1 MATLSLEQVTKV
13 FPNGVQAVRGFDLLV
28 DEGEFVVLVG
38 PSGCGKTTVLRM
50 VAGLEEVT
58 SGTIRLDD
66 KVVNDISARD
76 RDVAMVFQ
84 NYALYPHLDVLQ
96 NIAFSLRVRGVPKHE
111 RERKAREAADVLGL
125 TEVVLR
131 KPRQLSGGQRQRVAM
146 GRALVREPAV
156 FLMDEPLSNL
166 DANLRVQM
174 RSEVLRV
181 QRRLGVA
188 TLYVTHDQTEAM
200 TMGDR
205 VAVLSRGT
213 LQQLAAP
220 QELYESPANLF
231 VASFIGSP
239 PMNLYEAA
247 ISGPAD
253 GLVLSLGSQ
262 RLALPADLGHRRPG
276 LVAGEGR
283 KVVVGIRP
291 EHLTVAEDGDARPG
305 DDACSTRRA
314 RRGPRQRIA
323 RPFLD
328 GREEGPEQ
336 EAARGRRTR
345 SAQASGDIAGASA
358 AEGVARVDPRVP
370 VAAGDRVALAVDVD
384 RLHFFDAET
393 GDAIGAAGRS
403 GAAQL
408 LREIPSEQETR
419 TPTQGRELATF
430 IGSETGVTVLEGGEV
445 LQVDAWGESGARVRS
460 TLGASVTET
469 PGSALDEAGATDA
482 QVEIVDDRARVRNG
496 DLVVEVYDNHEER
509 FVGFPPL
516 VRFLRADGDGA
527 LRRERSPFHVAPPAA
542 LPPGRRRPL
551 RL

>member
-1 MATLSLEQVTKV
+1 MATLSLEQITKV
-13 FPNGVQAVRGFDLLV
+13 YPTGAEAVRALDLHV

-50 VAGLEEVT
+50 VAGLEEIT
-58 SGTIRLDD
+58 SGTIRLGDE
-66 KVVNDISARD
+66 VVNDVSARE

-96 NIAFSLRVRGVPKHE
+96 NIAFSLRVRGVPKQE

-125 TEVVLR
+125 TEVVQR

-205 VAVLSRGT
+205 VAVLNSGT

-220 QELYESPANLF
+220 QELYENPANLF

-239 PMNLYEAA
+239 PMNLYEGA

-253 GLVLSLGSQ
+253 GRVLSLGSQ
-262 RLALPADLGHRRPG
+262 QLALPADLGRRRPG

-283 KVVVGIRP
+283 KVVAGIRP
-291 EHLTVAEDGDARPG
+291 EHLTVAENGNANRETLAARIELVEALGNESLVHFSTDARRVRNRGGAWTP
-305 DDACSTRRA
+305 DAA
-314 RRGPRQRIA
+314 V
-323 RPFLD
+323 D
-328 GREEGPEQ
+328 
-336 EAARGRRTR
+336 
-345 SAQASGDIAGASA
+345 ASGDIAGASA

-370 VAAGDRVALAVDVD
+370 VAPGDQVTLAVEVD

-393 GDAIGAAGRS
+393 GDAIGA
-403 GAAQL
+403 
-408 LREIPSEQETR
+408 
-419 TPTQGRELATF
+419 
-430 IGSETGVTVLEGGEV
+430 
-445 LQVDAWGESGARVRS
+445 
-460 TLGASVTET
+460 
-469 PGSALDEAGATDA
+469 SA
-482 QVEIVDDRARVRNG
+482 
-496 DLVVEVYDNHEER
+496 
-509 FVGFPPL
+509 P
-516 VRFLRADGDGA
+516 
-527 LRRERSPFHVAPPAA
+527 
-542 LPPGRRRPL
+542 
-551 RL
+551 